1 MSITTNK
8 KAFHDYFIEEKYEA
22 GLALEG
28 WEVKAIRAGR
38 MNIKEA
44 YVIIRSGE
52 IFLIVLLTM
61 LISRVVDFVIL
72 SLNNLETERLA
83 VIALVQF
90 GLVIMILGPI
100 LARLGAK

>member
-1 MSITTNK
+1 MT
-8 KAFHDYFIEEKYEA
+8 
-22 GLALEG
+22 G
-28 WEVKAIRAGR
+28 
-38 MNIKEA
+38 
-44 YVIIRSGE
+44 GE

-72 SLNNLETERLA
+72 SLNKLETERLA

>member
-1 MSITTNK
+1 MT
-8 KAFHDYFIEEKYEA
+8 
-22 GLALEG
+22 G
-28 WEVKAIRAGR
+28 
-38 MNIKEA
+38 
-44 YVIIRSGE
+44 GE

-72 SLNNLETERLA
+72 SLNKLETERLA

-90 GLVIMILGPI
+90 VLVIMILGPI